1 MGEDNNMIDILIT
14 ESKAGDLHN
23 IEVSSAHIY
32 THLMKFIS
40 IRPISTSWIGTIKN
54 QNKELIKIKNTSYW
68 REVANDPVR
77 LEKIKR
83 KAISDFENDGN
94 KNGEILFNVVHNDLY
109 DITKFKDIN
118 ILKNYMISHLD
129 PIEDQDM
136 INYVNH
142 QLK

>member
-1 MGEDNNMIDILIT
+1 MIDILIT

-23 IEVSSAHIY
+23 IEASSAHIY
-32 THLMKFIS
+32 AHLMKFVAV
-40 IRPISTSWIGTIKN
+40 RPISKTWISTIN
-54 QNKELIKIKNTSYW
+54 EQCEQLAGINNASYW
-68 REVANDPVR
+68 REVANDPVK

-94 KNGEILFNVVHNDLY
+94 KNGEVLFNIVHNDLY

-118 ILKNYMISHLD
+118 VLKKYMINRLD
-129 PIEDQDM
+129 PAKDQDM